1 MAWSPKFY
9 NGGLFPNIPDGNL
22 TVPVDNAREVGNV
35 YTVGEG
41 LYSNYHS
48 SDTFS
53 EEYLPWVNANGRSFN
68 DKLIGL
74 LRSHIGDG
82 PHTDILFAN
91 FDVKCPALAPYYKQ
105 ELCVWGSYE
114 AGALQRVDDP
124 ETGAWIEYFQAIVAI
139 TKITRRQYAT
149 PYSPPTSE
157 DLIVDGVS
165 AQFFYVTGGKEFK
178 YLERLYNFYDSG
190 IFAAGNA
197 HWQNKYYFT
206 FGFYVQNSRTYDR
219 LEPDEIT
226 VDFAGF
232 GLSIDFLDEHF
243 GGDFE
248 PEETEDPN
256 EDPDE
261 PGGGESEEGGGDGDH
276 DDSED
281 DIPDPGLPP
290 IGAADAGFV
299 HMFHMSVAEM
309 QNFAHDMFDANIWQ
323 AIKDFFADPMDF
335 IAGVLLLPFTPEGST
350 MRKPKFGNNVWAN
363 AFTLVSNQFYRQ
375 DMGTI
380 HCKKYYD
387 SFLDFDSFSKLKL
400 FLPYIGYKDL
410 LADECMGKDI
420 HVYYNIDCG
429 TGDCVAFV
437 EIIGDGHTQIMYQ
450 FQGNCAV
457 RVPYGRQ
464 SFDAAVSSSLQL
476 MGGLGSLALGGAM
489 LASGGLAGATA
500 GIAAAQ
506 IAGQVGAMTADA
518 VNGQKRTMERAGSLG
533 ASAGYMGVQYPYLIR
548 QIPNQSRPGNYKR
561 LHGYPANLGGNLGS
575 FPGFTSIES
584 IKLSGIVCTDEEKN
598 EILELLRGGVFV

>member
-1 MAWSPKFY
+1 MAWSPVFY
-9 NGGLFPNIPDGNL
+9 NEGLFNNTPEGNI
-22 TVPVDNAREVGNV
+22 TVPVDNARQTGNV
-35 YTVGEG
+35 YTDGEA
-41 LYSNYHS
+41 LFANYHS

-53 EEYLPWVNANGRSFN
+53 EDFYTWSNAKGKSFS
-68 DKLIGL
+68 DKLLAL
-74 LRSHIGDG
+74 LKNNINSTHSNVD
-82 PHTDILFAN
+82 
-91 FDVKCPALAPYYKQ
+91 LAVFTIKNPEHAQFYKQ
-105 ELCVWGSYE
+105 ELAFIGYYSSGNIVRTE
-114 AGALQRVDDP
+114 DP
-124 ETGAWIEYFQAIVAI
+124 ETGAYIEYFEATVGI
-139 TKITRRQYAT
+139 TKIARREWAT
-149 PYSPPTSE
+149 PYATQPTTTE
-157 DLIVDGVS
+157 FVVANVYRNFNVVL
-165 AQFFYVTGGKEFK
+165 GGKEFK
-178 YLERLYNFYDSG
+178 YLEWLYNFYDEG
-190 IFAAGNA
+190 IFCAGQA
-197 HWQNKYYFT
+197 HYNNKYYFMA
-206 FGFYVQNSRTYDR
+206 GFYTQCSRTYDR
-219 LEPDEIT
+219 YEPDEIT
-226 VDFAGF
+226 VDFAAV
-232 GLSIDFLDEHF
+232 GLPIDYLEEYF
-243 GGDFE
+243 GGEFE

-256 EDPDE
+256 EEPDE
-261 PGGGESEEGGGDGDH
+261 PGGGESEEGGGEGDH

-281 DIPDPGLPP
+281 DILDPGLPP

-299 HMFHMSVAEM
+299 HMFHMSVAEI
-309 QNFAHDMFDANIWQ
+309 QNFAHDMFDPNIWQ

-335 IAGVLLLPFTPEGST
+335 IAGVLLLPFTPEGSE

-363 AFTLVSNQFYRQ
+363 AFELVSNQFYRQ

-387 SFLDFDSFSKLKL
+387 SFLDFDSFTKIKLY
-400 FLPYIGYKDL
+400 LPYIGYKDL

-437 EIIGDGHTQIMYQ
+437 EINGDGHTQIMYQ

-584 IKLSGIVCTDEEKN
+584 IKLSSIVCTDEEKN